1 MADAGVRAGVEWPEV
16 LRNEGLR
23 LMEEVVVAEP
33 TAAAARSKE
42 ACETPARG
50 AVG

>member
-1 MADAGVRAGVEWPEV
+1 VRAGVEWPDV
-16 LRNEGLR
+16 LRIEGLR
-23 LMEEVVVAEP
+23 LIEGFAVVEP
-33 TAAAARSKE
+33 AAAAARSKE